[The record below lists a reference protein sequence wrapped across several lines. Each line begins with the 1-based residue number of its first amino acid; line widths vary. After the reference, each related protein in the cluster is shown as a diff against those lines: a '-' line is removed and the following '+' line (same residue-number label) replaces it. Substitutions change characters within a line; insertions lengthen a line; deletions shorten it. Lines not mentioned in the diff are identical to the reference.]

1 MKISQEVEN
10 RIKRLSE
17 DGLYDREI
25 AKLVGI
31 SAHRVSYCRKKLGIL
46 RPRGAQY
53 HTLYT
58 MYDGKTSEY
67 LFEGTVAECANFAG
81 VQESTIRQY
90 RSRFLA
96 GQKPKYE
103 IHSEDFGRPIMRVA
117 K

>member
-1 MKISQEVEN
+1 MKMSQEVEN

-17 DGLYDREI
+17 NGLYDREI
-25 AKLVGI
+25 AKRVGI
-31 SAHRVSYCRKKLGIL
+31 SARRVSYWRKKLGII
-46 RPRGAQY
+46 RPKGAQY

-81 VQESTIRQY
+81 IQEATIRQY

-103 IHSEDFGRPIMRVA
+103 IHSEDLGRPIGRIA
-117 K
+117 E